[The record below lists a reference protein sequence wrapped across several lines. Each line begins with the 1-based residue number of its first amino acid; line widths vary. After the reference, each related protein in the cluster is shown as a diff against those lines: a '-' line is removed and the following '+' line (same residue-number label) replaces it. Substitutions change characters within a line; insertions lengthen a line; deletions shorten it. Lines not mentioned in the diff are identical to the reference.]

1 MGYFS
6 AIALLARTDLK
17 LALRERSTILWLFIM
32 PAVFFYFIGTV
43 TQGGVGFTDSTVEL
57 LVENGDGGFLSQ
69 HLESRL
75 EENLFSII
83 RANEIPSVADGEEPA
98 KYRRLVIPPG
108 FTEQLRAEKPV
119 TVSFE
124 GLQGG
129 FGNQYDLFRVQKA
142 AYSVLGDLVVVKS
155 TGAVISPEVLVL
167 ATAESRGVQLIVSPA
182 GRQMQIPSGFQQAI
196 PGTLVMFTL
205 LVLLTSGAAM
215 LVDDREKQ
223 LLRRLASAPLTRG
236 QVVMGKWAGRM
247 ALATVQIG
255 VAIGVSFTPLFD
267 MNWGQALPMV
277 VVILLAWGALC
288 TSLALLLGSL
298 ARTDSQAANLGAFA
312 TMTLA
317 ALGGCWWPIEVAPA
331 WMQQLQMFTPTGWTM
346 DALHKLISFDMA
358 WQSALPHLA
367 TLVIATFV
375 VGWLASKRFRF
386 V

>member
-83 RANEIPSVADGEEPA
+83 RANEIPPVADGEEPA

-108 FTEQLRAEKPV
+108 FTEQLRVEKPV

-124 GLQGG
+124 GLQSG
-129 FGNQYDLFRVQKA
+129 FGDQYDLFRVQKA

-247 ALATVQIG
+247 ALATVQIA

-367 TLVIATFV
+367 TLVVATFV
-375 VGWLASKRFRF
+375 VGWVASKRFRF